1 MIKIAPFVKE
11 NKNDTGL
18 QKANEILDMLAI
30 SPNIAQEM
38 PLVLSLYSKYNQG
51 Y

>member
-1 MIKIAPFVKE
+1 MIKIAPFMKE
-11 NKNDTGL
+11 NKEDQGL
-18 QKANEILDMLAI
+18 PKVGEILDMLAI